1 MSGRTLVAA
10 GSHKPA
16 LLDGACRKNTPGF
29 RMELG
34 VPLLSVAGLLLD
46 EILAATADDP
56 GVLVLVVRI
65 RVVGV
70 E

>member
-1 MSGRTLVAA
+1 MSRCTFGEG

-16 LLDGACRKNTPGF
+16 LLDGAGRKSTPGF

-34 VPLLSVAGLLLD
+34 VPLVSVAGLLLD
-46 EILAATADDP
+46 EILAATADDSS
-56 GVLVLVVRI
+56 VLVLVVRI
-65 RVVGV
+65 GVVGV